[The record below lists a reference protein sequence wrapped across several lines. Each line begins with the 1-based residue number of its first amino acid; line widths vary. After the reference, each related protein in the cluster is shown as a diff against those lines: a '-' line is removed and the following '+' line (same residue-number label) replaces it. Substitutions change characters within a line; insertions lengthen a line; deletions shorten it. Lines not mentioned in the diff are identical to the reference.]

1 MEPTMSHALTIKL
14 PERLSTTGGYPL
26 PLLARLAMQ
35 FAVIETTWDMKYR
48 TRKQLQRL
56 DDHLLR
62 DIGIERDAACTEA
75 RRPFWH

>member
-1 MEPTMSHALTIKL
+1 MAHVHITPLADGLK
-14 PERLSTTGGYPL
+14 TTDGYPL
-26 PLLARLAMQ
+26 PLLARLAVQ
-35 FAVIETTWDMKYR
+35 FAVIVTTWDMKYR
-48 TRKQLQRL
+48 TRRQLLRL

>member
-1 MEPTMSHALTIKL
+1 MAHVHVITLAD
-14 PERLSTTGGYPL
+14 RLKTSGGYPL

-35 FAVIETTWDMKYR
+35 FAVIVTTWDMKRR
-48 TRKQLQRL
+48 TRKQLLQL

-62 DIGIERDAACTEA
+62 DVGIERDVAYTEA